1 MQKVGIQTTQN
12 VLIDYEVAGL
22 GDRIGAY
29 LLDSLL
35 TGAYYVVLFLINSE
49 VAELPTWLNILL
61 ILPPFLYHLLCE
73 MLLNGQSLGK
83 RQLNLK
89 VVRLDGTPPGIGSY
103 LLRWLLRPID
113 IWLYGSV
120 AIITILIN
128 GKGQRLG
135 DLAAGTTVV
144 KYRNQQFSFDQQLYT
159 PSLEQENEYQVQF
172 PQVSRLNEKDIAL
185 IRETLRNYRLTGNTQ
200 PVQVMADKAQEL
212 LGIQTNLAPLKLLH
226 TLVKDFEHSNPQA

>member
-1 MQKVGIQTTQN
+1 MQKVGIHTTQN

-35 TGAYYVVLFLINSE
+35 TGSYF
-49 VAELPTWLNILL
+49 VALGFFNAKVTELPTWLNIML

-73 MLLNGQSLGK
+73 IFLNGQSLGK

-89 VVRLDGTPPGIGSY
+89 VVRLDGTQPGIGSY

-120 AIITILIN
+120 AIITILVN

-144 KYRNQQFSFDQQLYT
+144 KYQANQHDFERQLYT
-159 PSLEQENEYQVQF
+159 PLQEEEYEVQF
-172 PQVSRLNEKDIAL
+172 PQVSRLTEQDIAL
-185 IRETLRNYRLTGNTQ
+185 IRETLRNYRLTANTM
-200 PVQVMADKAQEL
+200 PVKVMSDKAQKL
-212 LGIQTNLAPLKLLH
+212 LDIETDMPPIKLLH
-226 TLVKDFEHSNPQA
+226 TLVKDYEYVNTRV

>member
-1 MQKVGIQTTQN
+1 MQKVEIQTTQN

-35 TGAYYVVLFLINSE
+35 TGAYFVALILFNTN
-49 VAELPTWLNILL
+49 VTELPDWLNVTLMV
-61 ILPPFLYHLLCE
+61 PPFLYHLLCE
-73 MLLNGQSLGK
+73 IFLNGQSLGK

-89 VVRLDGTPPGIGSY
+89 VVRLDGTQPGIGNY

-120 AIITILIN
+120 AIITILVN

-144 KYRNQQFSFDQQLYT
+144 KYQAQQHNFEQQLYK
-159 PSLEQENEYQVQF
+159 PLQEEEAYEVQF
-172 PQVSRLNEKDIAL
+172 PQVSRLTEQDVAL
-185 IRETLRNYRLTGNTQ
+185 IRDTLRNYRLTGNTH
-200 PVQVMADKAQEL
+200 PVKIMSDKAQQL
-212 LGIQTNLAPLKLLH
+212 LGIETDIPPTKLLH
-226 TLVKDFEHSNPQA
+226 TLVKDYEYLNTRA

>member
-35 TGAYYVVLFLINSE
+35 TGAYYVVLFLVNTEVSE
-49 VAELPTWLNILL
+49 MPTWLNILL

-73 MLLNGQSLGK
+73 ILLNGQSLGK
-83 RQLNLK
+83 RQLHLK
-89 VVRLDGTPPGIGSY
+89 VVRLDGTQPGIGSY
-103 LLRWLLRPID
+103 LLRWLLRPLD

-144 KYRNQQFSFDQQLYT
+144 KYRNQQYNFEQQLYK
-159 PSLEQENEYQVQF
+159 LAQENEYQVQF
-172 PQVSRLNEKDIAL
+172 PQVNRLNEKDIAL

>member
-35 TGAYYVVLFLINSE
+35 TGAYYVVLFLVNSE
-49 VAELPTWLNILL
+49 VTELPTWLNILL

-89 VVRLDGTPPGIGSY
+89 VVRLDGTQPGIGSY

-144 KYRNQQFSFDQQLYT
+144 KYRNQQYGFDQQLYR
-159 PSLEQENEYQVQF
+159 PSQEDEYEVQF
-172 PQVSRLNEKDIAL
+172 PQVNRLQEKDIAL

-200 PVQVMADKAQEL
+200 PVQLMANKAQDL
-212 LGIQTNLAPLKLLH
+212 LSIQTDLPPLKLLH
-226 TLVKDFEHSNPQA
+226 TLVKDYEHSISGE

>member
-35 TGAYYVVLFLINSE
+35 TGSYYIVLFLINSE
-49 VAELPTWLNILL
+49 VSEMPTWLNILL

-73 MLLNGQSLGK
+73 LFLNGQSLGK

-89 VVRLDGTPPGIGSY
+89 VVRLDGTQPGIGSY

-113 IWLYGSV
+113 IWFYGSV

-144 KYRNQQFSFDQQLYT
+144 KYRNQHHGFEQQLYK
-159 PSLEQENEYQVQF
+159 PMQEEEYELQF
-172 PQVSRLNEKDIAL
+172 PQVTRLNEQDIAL

-200 PVQVMADKAQEL
+200 PVQVMAEKAQEL
-212 LGIQTNLAPLKLLH
+212 LGIQTQLAPLKLLH
-226 TLVKDFEHSNPQA
+226 TLVKDYEHSSTQS

>member
-35 TGAYYVVLFLINSE
+35 TGTYFVGLVYFNAQVQ
-49 VAELPTWLNILL
+49 ELPTWANILL

-73 MLLNGQSLGK
+73 IFLNGQSLGK

-89 VVRLDGTPPGIGSY
+89 VVRLDGTQPGLGSY
-103 LLRWLLRPID
+103 LLRWLLRPVD
-113 IWLYGSV
+113 IWIYGSV
-120 AIITILIN
+120 AIITILLN
-128 GKGQRLG
+128 GRGQRLG

-144 KYRNQQFSFDQQLYT
+144 KYQPHQHNFEQQLYQ
-159 PSLEQENEYQVQF
+159 PLQEEEYKPQF
-172 PQVSRLNEKDIAL
+172 PQVSRLSEQDVAL
-185 IRETLRNYRLTGNTQ
+185 IRETLRSYRLSGNTQ
-200 PVQVMADKAQEL
+200 PVKVMSDKAQQL
-212 LGIQTNLAPLKLLH
+212 LDIQTDMPPLKLLH
-226 TLVKDFEHSNPQA
+226 TLVKDYEHTSAHS